1 MGIGWMPWVEKPG
14 LTRSLTLAL
23 LALLPGACSHQPA
36 KPLQDEYIGIGN
48 GRLVYR
54 DQQIHLVDGQ
64 WINNF
69 DRTPV
74 IGSGPYRYR
83 FVLHDSPQGKPAPL
97 RPFALSNR
105 RHHLPFVSDAKQVF
119 RGMTDAE
126 GFTPVFAFTQPI
138 EEDSWLLRERFGD
151 GPHGE
156 QFRFSHTDGKRRFGI
171 PYVHYKIVVCEPVAR
186 LHRGISDGNG
196 HTGYVA
202 SASPIQAF
210 LFQLGDEEAEAK
222 PTEQDDNLQAARL
235 CKEQLFGK

>member
-74 IGSGPYRYR
+74 IGSGPTAIAS
-83 FVLHDSPQGKPAPL
+83 FCTTVPKANLH
-97 RPFALSNR
+97 
-105 RHHLPFVSDAKQVF
+105 
-119 RGMTDAE
+119 
-126 GFTPVFAFTQPI
+126 
-138 EEDSWLLRERFGD
+138 
-151 GPHGE
+151 
-156 QFRFSHTDGKRRFGI
+156 
-171 PYVHYKIVVCEPVAR
+171 HYAR
-186 LHRGISDGNG
+186 LPCPIGATTCLS
-196 HTGYVA
+196 
-202 SASPIQAF
+202 SAMPNRSF
-210 LFQLGDEEAEAK
+210 VV
-222 PTEQDDNLQAARL
+222 
-235 CKEQLFGK
+235 

>member
-1 MGIGWMPWVEKPG
+1 
-14 LTRSLTLAL
+14 
-23 LALLPGACSHQPA
+23 
-36 KPLQDEYIGIGN
+36 
-48 GRLVYR
+48 
-54 DQQIHLVDGQ
+54 
-64 WINNF
+64 
-69 DRTPV
+69 
-74 IGSGPYRYR
+74 
-83 FVLHDSPQGKPAPL
+83 
-97 RPFALSNR
+97 
-105 RHHLPFVSDAKQVF
+105 
-119 RGMTDAE
+119 MTDAE

-202 SASPIQAF
+202 SASPIQTF